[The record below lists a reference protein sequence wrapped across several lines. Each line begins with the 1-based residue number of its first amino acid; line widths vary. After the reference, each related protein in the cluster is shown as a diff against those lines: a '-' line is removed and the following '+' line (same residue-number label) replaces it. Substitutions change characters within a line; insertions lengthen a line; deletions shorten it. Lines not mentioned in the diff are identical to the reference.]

1 MNVSLTRP
9 ISGTKTQSGCGTPIS
24 IDLPLLRHH
33 PVIGPASP
41 VRIRQPA
48 WWVAIVR
55 AGPGASAR
63 LHSMANL
70 EQLLQK
76 RLTPAFETV
85 AGAPADPSLR
95 RSQHAD
101 FQADGA
107 LPLARKLGR
116 NPREIAADVV
126 RHAHLDD
133 LCKSVE
139 ISGPGF
145 INLTFAEDALAP
157 LIAEMAGQ
165 GRLGVAPVTQPD
177 TVVIDYSAPNV
188 AKEMHVGHLRS
199 TVIGDAAVRLLEW
212 LGHRVIKANHL
223 GDWGTPFGMLIEHLL
238 DIGETEAAH
247 ELSLGDL
254 NSFYRAA
261 RAKFDTDDAFKERA
275 RTRVVALQGG
285 DEQTLRLWRL
295 LVDESEK
302 YFLAVYDRLD
312 VCLTEK
318 DFFGESF
325 YNDRLHPVVQE
336 LDRLGLL
343 RDSEGAKVVF
353 PQGFTNRDGDPLPI
367 IVQKRDG
374 GFGYGATDLAAI
386 RYRTQELH
394 ANRLL
399 YVVGL
404 PQKQHFEMVFE
415 AAREA
420 GWLTTAARAQHV
432 GFGSILGPDGKILR
446 SRAGDTIK
454 LVELIDEAVA
464 RAAALVAEKNP
475 DLDDETRAEVARMVG
490 IGAIKY
496 ADLSNDRVKDYV
508 FDWQRMLSFDGNTA
522 PYLQYAHAR
531 IRSIF
536 RRGGVAAPAG
546 LSAVAVSEPA
556 ERTLAIEL
564 LAFEGVIATVAETLE
579 FHRLAAYLYTLATA
593 FTAFYEKC
601 PVLRAEGETRESR
614 LALCDLT
621 ARVLARGLTLLGI
634 GAPVRM

>member
-1 MNVSLTRP
+1 MATLEY
-9 ISGTKTQSGCGTPIS
+9 
-24 IDLPLLRHH
+24 LLHE
-33 PVIGPASP
+33 
-41 VRIRQPA
+41 
-48 WWVAIVR
+48 
-55 AGPGASAR
+55 R
-63 LHSMANL
+63 LA
-70 EQLLQK
+70 
-76 RLTPAFETV
+76 PAFEEV
-85 AGAPADPSLR
+85 AGAPTDPSLR

-107 LPLARKLGR
+107 LPLARRLGR
-116 NPREIAADVV
+116 NPREIAAEVV
-126 RHAHLDD
+126 RHARLDD
-133 LCKSVE
+133 LCRSVE
-139 ISGPGF
+139 VSGPGF
-145 INLTFAEDALAP
+145 INLTLSGEALAS
-157 LIAEMAGQ
+157 LVADMAGQ
-165 GRLGVAPVTQPD
+165 ERLGVAPVADLD

-199 TVIGDAAVRLLEW
+199 TVIGDAAVRLLDW

-254 NSFYRAA
+254 NGFYKAA
-261 RAKFDTDDAFKERA
+261 RAKFDADDGFKERA

-302 YFLAVYDRLD
+302 YFLTVYDRLD
-312 VCLTEK
+312 VCLTVK

-325 YNDRLHPVVQE
+325 YNDMLRPVVEE

-343 RDSEGAKVVF
+343 RESDGAKVVF

-415 AAREA
+415 VAREA
-420 GWLTTAARAQHV
+420 GWLTPPARAQHV
-432 GFGSILGPDGKILR
+432 GFGSVLGPDGKILR

-454 LVELIDEAVA
+454 LAELVDEAVS

-475 DLDDETRAEVARMVG
+475 ELDEDTRTDVARMVG

-508 FDWQRMLSFDGNTA
+508 FDWHRMLSFDGNTA

-536 RRGGVAAPAG
+536 RRGEVAAPTG
-546 LSAVAVSEPA
+546 LAAVTVSESA
-556 ERTLAIEL
+556 ERALAIEL
-564 LAFEGVIATVAETLE
+564 LAFEGVIAAVAESLE
-579 FHRLAAYLYTLATA
+579 FHRLAFYLYGLATV
-593 FTAFYEKC
+593 FTAFYETC
-601 PVLRAEGETRESR
+601 PVLRAEGDTRASR

-621 ARVLARGLTLLGI
+621 ARVLARGLNLLGI
-634 GAPVRM
+634 AAPDRM